1 MIEFLN
7 QSDIM
12 YTSLGHK
19 DHVYL
24 KFNGKRKYK
33 QWQYL
38 LWPLCEILSIT
49 NSNAGNEQ
57 SSEPMFGRELTTL
70 SQLCAFL
77 KLHEEY
83 TFNSNIPHTCLFE
96 ICGNFSFC
104 RRVEQSK

>member
-1 MIEFLN
+1 
-7 QSDIM
+7 M

-33 QWQYL
+33 QWQYF

-57 SSEPMFGRELTTL
+57 SSETMFGRELTTL

-83 TFNSNIPHTCLFE
+83 TFNSNIPHTF
-96 ICGNFSFC
+96 I
-104 RRVEQSK
+104 